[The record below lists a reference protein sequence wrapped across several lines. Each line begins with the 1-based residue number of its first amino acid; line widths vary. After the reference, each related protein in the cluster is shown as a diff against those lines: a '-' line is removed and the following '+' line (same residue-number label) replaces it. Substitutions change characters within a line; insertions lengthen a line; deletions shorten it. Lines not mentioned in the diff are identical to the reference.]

1 MWPNRGKW
9 PGQFRAVPAPIEY
22 LDVMNVGTFFTLPL
36 LLLAIGCGGA
46 TEGSGA
52 ATAVGGVPS
61 GASGASVGTG
71 GVTGGAGGVANGGV
85 TNGGVTNG
93 NGGVAAGEGGVAS
106 GVGGVGGVSTE
117 AGGTGDQ
124 PPSDTPALPPF
135 VPPQIG
141 PLGAFQVAFHNRC
154 AQTVWPAWGSTGGLD
169 NSVIDP
175 QLWLP
180 MAPQSDRTVIV
191 YGGVGEIGFWGRTGC
206 RFDRA
211 GIGVCET
218 GECGGFICPIRINQ
232 FPANATAFLL
242 EQGFLS
248 GYNVALAAEGSIC
261 GKHECSAPA
270 CDRGSG
276 CNFVQP
282 PNNVPSY
289 GDLDF
294 TFCP

>member
-1 MWPNRGKW
+1 
-9 PGQFRAVPAPIEY
+9 VPEQSEY
-22 LDVMNVGTFFTLPL
+22 LDVVNVGTFVTVPL

-71 GVTGGAGGVANGGV
+71 GVTSGAGGA
-85 TNGGVTNG
+85 TNGGATNGGATNG

-106 GVGGVGGVSTE
+106 GVAGVSTD
-117 AGGTGDQ
+117 AGGTGGQ

-141 PLGAFQVAFHNRC
+141 PLGAFHVTFHNRC
-154 AQTVWPAWGSTGGLD
+154 AQTVWPAWGATGGLD

-180 MAPQSDRTVIV
+180 MAPQGDRTVVV
-191 YGGVGEIGFWGRTGC
+191 YGGVGEIGVWGRTGC
-206 RFDRA
+206 SFDRA
-211 GIGVCET
+211 GNGVCET

-232 FPANATAFLL
+232 FPANATAFLI

-248 GYNVALAAEGSIC
+248 GYNLALTADGTIC
-261 GKHECSAPA
+261 GKHECLAPA
-270 CDRGSG
+270 CDLAPG
-276 CNFVQP
+276 CDFVRP
-282 PNNVPSY
+282 PNNLPSY
-289 GDLDF
+289 GDLVF